1 MDSNPSIEIVDAEA
15 TKTSFVW
22 QYFGFLQINGEVDKQ
37 SAACKL
43 CKNVTKYSGNTT
55 NLSFHLR
62 RYHGVTPPPAGSGQG
77 HAQRSSQDLHP
88 EGLNPD
94 QEDLF
99 KQNFFVSIPCRIDL
113 SFCSNLSF
121 FQSCHSC
128 QTWIHTSVRS
138 CYFWREE

>member
-22 QYFGFLQINGEVDKQ
+22 QYFGFLKINGEVDKQ
-37 SAACKL
+37 SAACKI

-62 RYHGVTPPPAGSGQG
+62 RYHGVTPPLVSGQG
-77 HAQRSSQDLHP
+77 PAQRSSQDLHS
-88 EGLNPD
+88 EGFNPD

-99 KQNFFVSIPCRIDL
+99 KQNFLVSIPCRLVSRKIDL
-113 SFCSNLSF
+113 CHVLMSLNISAYQTLSRTP
-121 FQSCHSC
+121 
-128 QTWIHTSVRS
+128 QT
-138 CYFWREE
+138 